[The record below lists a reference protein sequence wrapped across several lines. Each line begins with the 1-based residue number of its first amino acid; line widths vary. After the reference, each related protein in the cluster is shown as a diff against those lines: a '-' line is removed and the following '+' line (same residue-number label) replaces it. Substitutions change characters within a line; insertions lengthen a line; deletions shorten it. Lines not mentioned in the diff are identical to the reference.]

1 MAGYAYYAQL
11 PMALVRR
18 FGGQHHGCVLLSGR
32 AIAPKIALTLFL
44 FPSLAK
50 CGRGREA
57 ALQDARA
64 CLRSPLRRTPCIV
77 SDERSFPSP
86 VPR

>member
-1 MAGYAYYAQL
+1 MR
-11 PMALVRR
+11 MALVRR

-57 ALQDARA
+57 ALQDAR
-64 CLRSPLRRTPCIV
+64 CLSAFASAANALHRQ
-77 SDERSFPSP
+77 
-86 VPR
+86 